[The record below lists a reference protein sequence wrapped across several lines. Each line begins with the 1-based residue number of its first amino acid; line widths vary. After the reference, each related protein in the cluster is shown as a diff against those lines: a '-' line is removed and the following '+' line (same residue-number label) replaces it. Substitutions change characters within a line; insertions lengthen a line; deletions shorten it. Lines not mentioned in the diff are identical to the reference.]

1 MKNINFQIIK
11 INLNGECNQ
20 ILWNS
25 DEYDYWY
32 NRILVTNQ
40 KVVGYNLQKKWLVNK
55 FNYVLNNSWYT
66 GGLAI
71 ALNKE
76 DRKLIVSR
84 CKIMPEYINVYN
96 KDGNAVADA
105 SIVFDNFVIIM
116 RLTQKDII

>member
-11 INLNGECNQ
+11 INLNGEYNQ

-32 NRILVTNQ
+32 RRILVTNQ
-40 KVVGYNLQKKWLVNK
+40 KVVGYNLQKKWLINK
-55 FNYVLNNSWYT
+55 FNYVLKNSWYT

-76 DRKLIVSR
+76 DKKLIVNR

-96 KDGNAVADA
+96 KDGDAIADA
-105 SIVFDNFVIIM
+105 SIIFDNFVIIM